1 MKNKTK
7 RRTNLKDIFL
17 QLLFFCMIFIA
28 LLFIF
33 SPWLT
38 QALIEQKRIQYSI
51 FNFTTEEI
59 RENLVLA
66 ESIEGQSD
74 IDEQADIEAPDFG
87 TVLANISDVKRQ
99 DVVGAIAISD
109 LNLLLPVLNGT
120 ETSNLMA
127 GATTIKAGQVMGK
140 GNYCLA
146 GHHMKNNEL
155 LFGPLLQ
162 IKVGSLIQLS
172 DKHTVYTYK
181 VTETKVVHET
191 DLSLLE
197 DESVPSVTLITC
209 DISGINTNNRF
220 VVIGELVDESIESVI
235 ESSGTTNNEYVTQYK
250 YQINQIKKEV
260 AAVKYSLNYWLI
272 IILFLTLVIQILLM
286 KLSRDHLISLKHN
299 FKMTP

>member
-1 MKNKTK
+1 
-7 RRTNLKDIFL
+7 
-17 QLLFFCMIFIA
+17 MIFIA
-28 LLFIF
+28 LILIF

-51 FNFTTEEI
+51 INFTTEEI

-120 ETSNLMA
+120 TTSNLMA
-127 GATTIKAGQVMGK
+127 GATTIKVGQVMGK

-162 IKVGSLIQLS
+162 IKVGNLIQLS

-191 DLSLLE
+191 DFSVLE

-220 VVIGELVDESIESVI
+220 VVIGELVDESIESVD
-235 ESSGTTNNEYVTQYK
+235 ESRGTTNNEYVTQYK

-260 AAVKYSLNYWLI
+260 TAVKYSLNYWLI
-272 IILFLTLVIQILLM
+272 IILFLTLVIQMLLM
-286 KLSRDHLISLKHN
+286 KLSRDHLINLKHN

>member
-1 MKNKTK
+1 
-7 RRTNLKDIFL
+7 
-17 QLLFFCMIFIA
+17 MIFIA
-28 LLFIF
+28 LILIF

-51 FNFTTEEI
+51 INFTTEEI

-120 ETSNLMA
+120 TTSNLMA
-127 GATTIKAGQVMGK
+127 GATTIKVGQVMGK

-162 IKVGSLIQLS
+162 IKVGNLIQLS

-191 DLSLLE
+191 DLSVLE

-220 VVIGELVDESIESVI
+220 VVIGELVDESIESVD
-235 ESSGTTNNEYVTQYK
+235 ESRGTTNNEYVTQYK

-260 AAVKYSLNYWLI
+260 TAIKYSLNYWLI
-272 IILFLTLVIQILLM
+272 IILFLTLVIQMLLM
-286 KLSRDHLISLKHN
+286 KLSRDHLINLKHN

>member
-1 MKNKTK
+1 MNNKTK
-7 RRTNLKDIFL
+7 RRIYLKDIFL
-17 QLLFFCMIFIA
+17 QGLFFCLIFIA
-28 LLFIF
+28 LLFIL

-51 FNFTTEEI
+51 YNFTTEEI
-59 RENLVLA
+59 RENLILA
-66 ESIEGQSD
+66 ESIEGQS
-74 IDEQADIEAPDFG
+74 DIEAPDFG
-87 TVLANISDVKRQ
+87 TVLANISDVKRK

-120 ETSNLMA
+120 TTSNLMA

-181 VTETKVVHET
+181 VTETKLVPET
-191 DLSLLE
+191 DIIVLE

-220 VVIGELVDESIESVI
+220 VVIGELVDESIESTD
-235 ESSGTTNNEYVTQYK
+235 ESSGTIKNEYVTQYK

-260 AAVKYSLNYWLI
+260 AAVKCSFHYWVI
-272 IILFLTLVIQILLM
+272 IILFLTLVIQMLLM
-286 KLSRDHLISLKHN
+286 KLSRDHLIKLKHN
-299 FKMTP
+299 FTDKMTP